1 MHRVHNNNELLAQIN
16 DWKQQGKRIAF
27 VPTMGNL
34 HKGHLSLLELARE
47 RADKLVSSIFVNPM
61 QFGPNEDLDKYPRT
75 LEQDC
80 KGLMEHS
87 CDLVYLPT
95 NQDLYP
101 EGLNHITAVHVPD
114 ITVRFEG
121 EFRPGHLSGV
131 STIVL
136 KLFNLVQPDIA
147 VFGKKDYQQW
157 RMIEKMVHD
166 LNLHID
172 ILAGETIRESDGLA
186 MSSRNQYLSANERQ
200 QSSQLFKQLTQAA
213 HLVRAGKK
221 PFTDIQQMAI
231 ETLKD
236 HGFIVDYFE
245 LCNQHSL
252 EPEYTGDDLVLL
264 AAAHLGNTRL
274 IDNLEIESPH
284 KN

>member
-16 DWKQQGKRIAF
+16 AWKQQGKRIAF

-34 HKGHLSLLELARE
+34 HDGHLSLLDLARD
-47 RADKLVSSIFVNPM
+47 RSDKLVSSIFVNPM
-61 QFGPNEDLDKYPRT
+61 QFGPNEDLEQYPRS

-80 KGLMEHS
+80 KGLMEHD

-95 NQDLYP
+95 TQDLYP
-101 EGLNHITAVHVPD
+101 AGLHHITAVQVPD

-121 EFRPGHLSGV
+121 QFRPGHLTGV

-147 VFGKKDYQQW
+147 IFGKKDYQQW

-172 ILAGETIRESDGLA
+172 ILAGETVRESDGLA
-186 MSSRNQYLSANERQ
+186 MSSRNQYLSKTERLKSSLLFDQLKLTANLLRSEDI
-200 QSSQLFKQLTQAA
+200 
-213 HLVRAGKK
+213 
-221 PFTDIQQMAI
+221 PFSKIQQQVLQ
-231 ETLKD
+231 TLEAN
-236 HGFIVDYFE
+236 GFNVDYFE
-245 LCNQHSL
+245 LCNQRSL
-252 EPEYTGDDLVLL
+252 EPEYTGKALVLL
-264 AAAHLGNTRL
+264 AAVHLGNTRL
-274 IDNLEIESPH
+274 IDNLEI
-284 KN
+284 